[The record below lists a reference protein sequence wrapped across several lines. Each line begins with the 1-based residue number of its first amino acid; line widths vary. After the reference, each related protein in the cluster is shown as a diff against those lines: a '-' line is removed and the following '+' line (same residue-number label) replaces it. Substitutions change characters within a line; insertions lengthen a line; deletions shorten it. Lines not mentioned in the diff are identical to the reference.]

1 VDLDLEVGLEGF
13 IGSFNHWAYIRIWL
27 QLNWVMFYRPKAQI
41 EQAAKQTDASSAANC
56 TITPRALYIA
66 KSKYWHKMA
75 FILRGEMKVD
85 RSSRKKMQPPYWK
98 LQL

>member
-1 VDLDLEVGLEGF
+1 VLQAKEVCLEGF

-27 QLNWVMFYRPKAQI
+27 RLSWVMFYRPKAQI

-66 KSKYWHKMA
+66 NPNIGIKWHL
-75 FILRGEMKVD
+75 F
-85 RSSRKKMQPPYWK
+85 
-98 LQL
+98 